1 MDKTLFI
8 NNILSNTFIFQPEN
22 VNISTLMSV
31 NNHKCLAPCYPAGYM
46 YRHPVDFIDIVDE
59 ERNTCPTNAFS
70 TSNKIIDECK
80 DITKDYDKYDIFD
93 NDYSTYLIAYNDDLF
108 LKQVYD
114 IKNISDVFNFLEIN
128 IETLQLLTQKR
139 IIVSIYKVYINHDMF
154 PNKLFITIIKNILKK
169 IYEIDIHTTKI
180 YKQIMKNKNKPIIND
195 LFLFL
200 FNKYNKKI

>member
-1 MDKTLFI
+1 LKEWVTGLELPRGVI
-8 NNILSNTFIFQPEN
+8 R
-22 VNISTLMSV
+22 
-31 NNHKCLAPCYPAGYM
+31 GYNQ
-46 YRHPVDFIDIVDE
+46 DGI
-59 ERNTCPTNAFS
+59 
-70 TSNKIIDECK
+70 
-80 DITKDYDKYDIFD
+80 
-93 NDYSTYLIAYNDDLF
+93 
-108 LKQVYD
+108 
-114 IKNISDVFNFLEIN
+114 EIN

-139 IIVSIYKVYINHDMF
+139 IISSIYKVYINHDMF